1 MVADLIRAPGLGPR
15 NIVIEATE
23 RRLFN
28 TELVRLNVAAVRK
41 IGVPVAIDDFGTG
54 YSSLSY
60 LELFRTD
67 FLKID
72 QSFIRTVGTDAAT
85 NQVVPHIIEM
95 AKSLGMQL
103 IAEGVETEAQARY
116 LRERGVQY
124 AQGWLFARP
133 MSASALVEFVRHCR
147 VDV

>member
-1 MVADLIRAPGLGPR
+1 MDTVEREAPALVGLQPAFHVAINCSAADL
-15 NIVIEATE
+15 ESKE
-23 RRLFN
+23 F
-28 TELVRLNVAAVRK
+28 AAM
-41 IGVPVAIDDFGTG
+41 
-54 YSSLSY
+54 
-60 LELFRTD
+60 
-67 FLKID
+67 D

-103 IAEGVETEAQARY
+103 IAEGVETETQARY

-147 VDV
+147 VDVPA